1 MSAADPA
8 LEHAR
13 ILLVRTSSLG
23 DVVHSLPVLAALRR
37 HLPGA
42 RIGWVVE
49 EAFAPLLAGHPDLDQ
64 LIVVRLRH
72 WGRRPWRART
82 LAEIASFVA
91 ALDRFAP
98 QVVLDLMGNHKA
110 AAIAALSLAPR
121 RIGHARAGRRE
132 PSSALWLSERVPAN
146 GTHAVDRALSLLD
159 ALGLPR
165 EPADF
170 GGEKLFRAAT
180 GPAAAVAGPAAPP
193 FALIHPG
200 AGWGNKAY
208 PPAWWGEAA
217 RRLHAATGV
226 RIRVAAAPGEEAL
239 AAAVVAAAGGV
250 IEVGAA
256 GGVIAVGAAGGVSS
270 AAAGGV
276 SGLAAEAVPA
286 PDLPA
291 LAVLLRAAAL
301 MLGGDTGPTHLA
313 HALGTPVLMVMGPT
327 DPDRHG
333 PYGAPERALHRRLP
347 CSFCYRRF
355 DEAKAC
361 LLELPPERVAER
373 AAALLGRDSPAEG
386 EGGGVPFP
394 PEGGKGIEGMRGR
407 SDRRFE

>member
-1 MSAADPA
+1 MTAADPD
-8 LEHAR
+8 LLHAR

-42 RIGWVVE
+42 RIAWMVE

-64 LIVVRLRH
+64 LIVVRLRR
-72 WGRRPWRART
+72 WGRRPWQVRT
-82 LAEIASFVA
+82 LGEIAGFLA

-98 QVVLDLMGNHKA
+98 QLVLDLMGNHKA

-132 PSSALWLSERVPAN
+132 PSSAFWLSERVPAH

-170 GGEKLFRAAT
+170 GGHTLGRAGG
-180 GPAAAVAGPAAPP
+180 GPAPAAAGPAAPR
-193 FALIHPG
+193 FALLHPG

-226 RIRVAAAPGEEAL
+226 RTRVAAAPGEEAL
-239 AAAVVAAAGGV
+239 AATVVAAA
-250 IEVGAA
+250 A
-256 GGVIAVGAAGGVSS
+256 GGGS
-270 AAAGGV
+270 AP
-276 SGLAAEAVPA
+276 AAEVVPA

-291 LAVLLRAAAL
+291 LAALLRGAAL

-333 PYGAPERALHRRLP
+333 PYGAPERALYHRLP

-361 LLELPPERVAER
+361 LLEVPPERVAER
-373 AAALLGRDSPAEG
+373 AAVLLMAK
-386 EGGGVPFP
+386 P
-394 PEGGKGIEGMRGR
+394 P
-407 SDRRFE
+407 

>member
-1 MSAADPA
+1 MTAAGSE

-23 DVVHSLPVLAALRR
+23 DVVHALPVLAALRR
-37 HLPGA
+37 HLPRA
-42 RIGWVVE
+42 RLGWVVE
-49 EAFAPLLAGHPDLDQ
+49 EAYAPLLAGHPDLDR
-64 LIVVRLRH
+64 LIVVRLRR
-72 WGRRPWRART
+72 WGKRPWRARA
-82 LAEIASFVA
+82 LGEMARFVA
-91 ALDRFAP
+91 DLDRFAP

-132 PSSALWLSERVPAN
+132 PSSALWLSERVPAD

-170 GGEKLFRAAT
+170 GGDKLFGGT
-180 GPAAAVAGPAAPP
+180 GPAAARAEARAGLAAAPP
-193 FALIHPG
+193 YVLLHPG

-226 RIRVAAAPGEEAL
+226 RTRIAAAPGEEAL
-239 AAAVVAAAGGV
+239 AAAVAAAAAGG
-250 IEVGAA
+250 A
-256 GGVIAVGAAGGVSS
+256 SP

-276 SGLAAEAVPA
+276 SEVAAGGASATAAGVVSGPAAEPVAA

-291 LAVLLRAAAL
+291 LAALLRGAAL

-327 DPDRHG
+327 DPERHG
-333 PYGAPERALHRRLP
+333 PYGSPESAVFKRLA
-347 CSFCYRRF
+347 CSFCYQRLP
-355 DEAKAC
+355 EAKAC
-361 LLELPPERVAER
+361 LLEVPPRLVAAR
-373 AAALLGRDSPAEG
+373 AAELLR
-386 EGGGVPFP
+386 
-394 PEGGKGIEGMRGR
+394 
-407 SDRRFE
+407 

>member
-1 MSAADPA
+1 MIAADPD
-8 LEHAR
+8 LLRAR

-23 DVVHSLPVLAALRR
+23 DVVHSLPVLTALRR
-37 HLPGA
+37 HLPDA

-64 LIVVRLRH
+64 LIVVRLRR
-72 WGRRPWRART
+72 WGRRPWQART
-82 LAEIASFVA
+82 LGEVAGFVA

-98 QVVLDLMGNHKA
+98 QLVLDLMGNHKA

-132 PSSALWLSERVPAN
+132 PSSAFWLSERVPVD

-170 GGEKLFRAAT
+170 GGHKLFRAAARPAAAVP
-180 GPAAAVAGPAAPP
+180 GPAAAPR
-193 FALIHPG
+193 FALVHPG

-217 RRLHAATGV
+217 RQLHAATGV
-226 RIRVAAAPGEEAL
+226 RTRVAAALGEEAL
-239 AAAVVAAAGGV
+239 AAAVVAAAGG
-250 IEVGAA
+250 G
-256 GGVIAVGAAGGVSS
+256 SS
-270 AAAGGV
+270 AAAEV
-276 SGLAAEAVPA
+276 AAEVAAA

-291 LAVLLRAAAL
+291 LAALLRGAAL

-327 DPDRHG
+327 DPERHG
-333 PYGAPERALHRRLP
+333 PYGAPERALYRRLP

-373 AAALLGRDSPAEG
+373 AAALLAGR
-386 EGGGVPFP
+386 
-394 PEGGKGIEGMRGR
+394 
-407 SDRRFE
+407 

>member
-1 MSAADPA
+1 MTGTDPD
-8 LEHAR
+8 LPNAR

-49 EAFAPLLAGHPDLDQ
+49 EAFAPLLAGHADLDQ
-64 LIVVRLRH
+64 LIVVRLRR
-72 WGRRPWRART
+72 WARRPWQART
-82 LAEIASFVA
+82 LGEIAGFLA

-110 AAIAALSLAPR
+110 AAIATLSLAPR

-132 PSSALWLSERVPAN
+132 PSSALWLSERVPVD

-170 GGEKLFRAAT
+170 GGHKLFRAT
-180 GPAAAVAGPAAPP
+180 PMPAAAVPAAAAPR

-208 PPAWWGEAA
+208 PAAWWGEAA
-217 RRLHAATGV
+217 RRFHGATGV
-226 RIRVAAAPGEEAL
+226 RTRVAAAPGEEAL
-239 AAAVVAAAGGV
+239 AAAVVAAAGGLDEG
-250 IEVGAA
+250 IAA
-256 GGVIAVGAAGGVSS
+256 GGRYEGTAAGGGGSGAAP
-270 AAAGGV
+270 AAAEV
-276 SGLAAEAVPA
+276 AAA

-291 LAVLLRAAAL
+291 LAALLRGAAL

-333 PYGAPERALHRRLP
+333 PYGAPERALYRRLP

-373 AAALLGRDSPAEG
+373 AAELLALG
-386 EGGGVPFP
+386 
-394 PEGGKGIEGMRGR
+394 
-407 SDRRFE
+407 

>member
-1 MSAADPA
+1 MTAADPD
-8 LEHAR
+8 LGSAR

-49 EAFAPLLAGHPDLDQ
+49 EAYAPLLAGHPDLDQ
-64 LIVVRLRH
+64 LIVVRLRR
-72 WGRRPWRART
+72 WGRRPWEART
-82 LAEIASFVA
+82 LGEIAAFVA

-132 PSSALWLSERVPAN
+132 PSSAFWLSERVPVD

-170 GGEKLFRAAT
+170 GGHKLFRAAAKPAAAIPAAT
-180 GPAAAVAGPAAPP
+180 AMPGPAATR
-193 FALIHPG
+193 FALVHPG
-200 AGWGNKAY
+200 AGWGNKSY

-217 RRLHAATGV
+217 QRLHAATGV
-226 RIRVAAAPGEEAL
+226 RTRVAAAPGEEGL
-239 AAAVVAAAGGV
+239 AAAVVAAADGTA
-250 IEVGAA
+250 EVAA
-256 GGVIAVGAAGGVSS
+256 
-270 AAAGGV
+270 
-276 SGLAAEAVPA
+276 A

-291 LAVLLRAAAL
+291 LAALLRGAAL

-313 HALGTPVLMVMGPT
+313 HALGTSVLMVMGPT

-333 PYGAPERALHRRLP
+333 PYGAPERALYRRLP

-373 AAALLGRDSPAEG
+373 AAALLG
-386 EGGGVPFP
+386 
-394 PEGGKGIEGMRGR
+394 GR
-407 SDRRFE
+407 

>member
-1 MSAADPA
+1 MTAADPE

-23 DVVHSLPVLAALRR
+23 DVVHALPVLAALRR
-37 HLPGA
+37 HLPRA
-42 RIGWVVE
+42 RLGWVVE
-49 EAFAPLLAGHPDLDQ
+49 EAYAPLLAGHPDLDR
-64 LIVVRLRH
+64 LIVVRLRR
-72 WGRRPWRART
+72 WGRRPWRARA
-82 LAEIASFVA
+82 LGEMARFVA
-91 ALDRFAP
+91 DLDRFAP

-121 RIGHARAGRRE
+121 RIGHSRAGRRE
-132 PSSALWLSERVPAN
+132 PSSALWLSERVPAD

-170 GGEKLFRAAT
+170 GGEKLFGGDQLSGGTRPVAAV
-180 GPAAAVAGPAAPP
+180 AVAGPAAARPHV
-193 FALIHPG
+193 LIHPG

-217 RRLHAATGV
+217 RRLYAATGL
-226 RIRVAAAPGEEAL
+226 RTRVAAAPGEEAL
-239 AAAVVAAAGGV
+239 AAAVVAAA
-250 IEVGAA
+250 
-256 GGVIAVGAAGGVSS
+256 AGGVSS
-270 AAAGGV
+270 SAAAGV
-276 SGLAAEAVPA
+276 SAPAAEAVAA

-291 LAVLLRAAAL
+291 LVALLRGAAL

-327 DPDRHG
+327 DPERHG
-333 PYGAPERALHRRLP
+333 PYGAPERALYRRLP

-355 DEAKAC
+355 AEAKAC
-361 LLELPPERVAER
+361 LLELPPERLAER
-373 AAALLGRDSPAEG
+373 AAALL
-386 EGGGVPFP
+386 
-394 PEGGKGIEGMRGR
+394 
-407 SDRRFE
+407 SDDISLH